1 MSSIIK
7 SINVSGIRK
16 TEDTLFFPI
25 RIDTKS
31 AENYD
36 ARYIKIVVLP
46 QILIPDNE
54 RSSLNLPKN
63 TNKEIDVFSNDN
75 KIDAE
80 EMGTN
85 STPLFYRKVFSKNIT
100 TNLLQRYFTKLEIYP
115 ENSSSFFNEYIVN
128 ISRREISSNLFKSAE
143 LEYPHYFI
151 IYCLDTNENII
162 DYKIAN
168 SPNESF
174 AINDYPDADPEFL
187 KEAFIDEIGS
197 ALNIEWDPLT
207 FDEANNIL
215 TGPYIRINYT
225 RLLQFAKN
233 INEIIDYIDSENFNP
248 INDSLRMV
256 KFGTIQNPLKTLDFD
271 VTLRYSTNESN
282 ESFNTKLETIP
293 FNTEN
298 INPVLMAQKFV
309 QANNTTARKFSSN
322 LTEIIFNSDS
332 RNDSDIITDLFDNKF
347 IPNLYSYFSNNIA
360 ESVEFEITIAYENFS
375 YTKDIV
381 VSRSNFM
388 QYFARFLEYNKKLII
403 EKTFENQFDSEVIM
417 SDSLKTFAIKLS
429 IDKFDSSLYTL
440 GLLNSFSAL
449 RLAVDERI
457 VNRLYLDDN
466 LTEDNFLNNFGNNN
480 FYVNSVFNNVNI
492 SDFYLKNVTEA
503 SQIKIVVEGV
513 EVFENSH
520 EKPQFTIISDLFPDY
535 LSYLGNLFN
544 GLSSTSDNIQ
554 FSTAD
559 IVRTQRDFNKILD
572 VSFENGLIL
581 LSVNFDDSINREL
594 INSALSINLTGD
606 NIEDK
611 VLKDRLQNN
620 VIITVKIF
628 NTETKAFLGTIYKH
642 LLDAKFVNNNTF
654 SIDLNEEIGIKEGN
668 ILIEV
673 KSFLLHNNIINEF
686 NKAQSSDVNKN
697 NLTLFLSSLT
707 SNRFHKI
714 TTSIDNKWFNENVS
728 KEKVINDIGKL
739 LDDSRVI
746 APKTLESI
754 NTSIS
759 ITKEIN
765 SNKAVS
771 NELPNL
777 RKLGLSTKLLKSS
790 KKSRLNRNIINYCLD
805 FSFENIDQ
813 INLKSNVIFDIS
825 EGMMQISRSKDE
837 NDCIYTLNLD
847 SQDDLSKDVNDINTQ
862 SINCYSLF
870 IPSFYNEKITKN
882 IEDVKKSKVNNLGCI
897 IDIDYI
903 DIIDRFKLLNRGKTE
918 IKIDKV
924 FKQSLNFNKQF
935 YDKAKYLYGSSS
947 KLKLKS
953 IVNRVVLEI
962 NKDKGEKKFYAINYD
977 VKFNSTDS
985 SINSNNNKSNLSI
998 DINNNKLYNPNI
1010 ILLFNK

>member
-7 SINVSGIRK
+7 SINVNRIRK
-16 TEDTLFFPI
+16 TEDSLFFPI

-46 QILIPDNE
+46 QILIPGNE

-63 TNKEIDVFSNDN
+63 TNKGIDVFSNDN

-80 EMGTN
+80 EMGTD

-115 ENSSSFFNEYIVN
+115 ENSSSFFDEYIVN
-128 ISRREISSNLFKSAE
+128 ISRREISSNLFKSE
-143 LEYPHYFI
+143 VEEYPHYFI
-151 IYCLDTNENII
+151 VYCLDTNENII
-162 DYKIAN
+162 DYKIEN

-174 AINDYPDADPEFL
+174 VINDYPDADPEFL
-187 KEAFIDEIGS
+187 KEVFIDEIGG
-197 ALNIEWDPLT
+197 ALNIEWAPLT
-207 FDEANNIL
+207 FNEFNVIL
-215 TGPYIRINYT
+215 SGPYIKIDYEKV
-225 RLLQFAKN
+225 LQFAKN
-233 INEIIDYIDSENFNP
+233 IDKTIDYTEQEFINP
-248 INDSLRMV
+248 QR
-256 KFGTIQNPLKTLDFD
+256 TLDFD
-271 VTLRYSTNESN
+271 ITLRYTTVEFN
-282 ESFNTKLETIP
+282 ESFNIKLETIP

-298 INPVLMAQKFV
+298 ISAVSMENKSFRADR
-309 QANNTTARKFSSN
+309 TTAARFSNS
-322 LTEIIFNSDS
+322 LSTIVFNDSS
-332 RNDSDIITDLFDNKF
+332 RNDSVTITDLFDNKF
-347 IPNLYSYFSNNIA
+347 IPNLYNYFSNNTEENI
-360 ESVEFEITIAYENFS
+360 EFEITIAYENFS

-388 QYFARFLEYNKKLII
+388 QYFTKFLEYNRKLII

-417 SDSLKTFAIKLS
+417 SDLLKTFAIKLS

-440 GLLNSFSAL
+440 GLLNNFSAL
-449 RLAVDERI
+449 RFAVDERI

-480 FYVNSVFNNVNI
+480 FYINTVFNNVNI

-544 GLSSTSDNIQ
+544 GSNSTSDNIQ
-554 FSTAD
+554 FSRVD
-559 IVRTQRDFNKILD
+559 IVRTQRDFNKILN

-581 LSVNFDDSINREL
+581 LSVNFNDSINREL
-594 INSALSINLTGD
+594 INLALSIDLTGD

-620 VIITVKIF
+620 VIVTVKIF
-628 NTETKAFLGTIYKH
+628 NTEKKVFLGTVYKH
-642 LLDAKFVNNNTF
+642 LLDAKFVNNNTL
-654 SIDLNEEIGIKEGN
+654 SIDLNEEIGIREGN

-697 NLTLFLSSLT
+697 NLTHFLSSLI

-714 TTSIDNKWFNENVS
+714 TTSIDNKWFNENIS

-739 LDDSRVI
+739 LDNSRVI
-746 APKTLESI
+746 SPKILESI

-759 ITKEIN
+759 IEKEIN

-771 NELPNL
+771 NELPSL
-777 RKLGLSTKLLKSS
+777 RKLGLSTQLLKSN
-790 KKSRLNRNIINYCLD
+790 KKSRFNRNIINYCLD
-805 FSFENIDQ
+805 FSFENIEQ
-813 INLKSNVIFDIS
+813 TNLKSNVIFDIS
-825 EGMMQISRSKDE
+825 ESVITIGKNKDK
-837 NDCIYTLNLD
+837 NDCIYSLNID
-847 SQDDLSKDVNDINTQ
+847 SQDDLSRDISDINTQ

-882 IEDVKKSKVNNLGCI
+882 IEDIKKSKINSHGCI

-903 DIIDRFKLLNRGKTE
+903 DIIDRFKITNRDKTE
-918 IKIDKV
+918 LKIDKA

-953 IVNRVVLEI
+953 IVNRIVLEI
-962 NKDKGEKKFYAINYD
+962 NKPRGEKKFYAINYD
-977 VKFNSTDS
+977 VKFNSLGN